1 MTRLGRM
8 PIFHWY
14 PFYSICIFI
23 GNGEKNVILYLPIES
38 SMRTRYIANVWGT
51 KYIATQKEEEAM
63 KKTKGTRKSGYL
75 QREQFYYPAHNF
87 IDVSVPSFDYAIP
100 RFFFGYLAA
109 AIFCKNNRDYLLSV
123 LLKVGAPLCFIPK
136 RVHVSNCSNRAKK
149 MQAGCL
155 KYLVPWPFFRSTWKC
170 GETPISSFST
180 LC

>member
-1 MTRLGRM
+1 
-8 PIFHWY
+8 
-14 PFYSICIFI
+14 
-23 GNGEKNVILYLPIES
+23 
-38 SMRTRYIANVWGT
+38 
-51 KYIATQKEEEAM
+51 M

-123 LLKVGAPLCFIPK
+123 PLKVGAPLCLIPK

-149 MQAGCL
+149 MQAGCQ
-155 KYLVPWPFFRSTWKC
+155 KYLVPWPILSLDVKMWWNSDIKLFYFMLKCKIACLNFWISPYFFLTTSRLYKFKKYKINDSKNVQ
-170 GETPISSFST
+170 
-180 LC
+180 